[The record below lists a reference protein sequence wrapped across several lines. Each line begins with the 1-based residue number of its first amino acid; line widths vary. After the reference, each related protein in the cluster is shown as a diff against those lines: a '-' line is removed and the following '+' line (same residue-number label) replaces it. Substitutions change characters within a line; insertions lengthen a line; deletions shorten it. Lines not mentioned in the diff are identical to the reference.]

1 MNRGSLGKTLRRA
14 GALKRRRIRAA
25 VRSPWLA
32 AFALLGG
39 LARGTE
45 KGGRRG
51 TQGNG
56 GWEAD
61 RNGMKGGPGHGEGG
75 AEKFLR
81 STPNPYGP

>member
-1 MNRGSLGKTLRRA
+1 MFLAIIGVYRA
-14 GALKRRRIRAA
+14 DR
-25 VRSPWLA
+25 PYLA

-39 LARGTE
+39 LARRTE

-75 AEKFLR
+75 PKNF
-81 STPNPYGP
+81 